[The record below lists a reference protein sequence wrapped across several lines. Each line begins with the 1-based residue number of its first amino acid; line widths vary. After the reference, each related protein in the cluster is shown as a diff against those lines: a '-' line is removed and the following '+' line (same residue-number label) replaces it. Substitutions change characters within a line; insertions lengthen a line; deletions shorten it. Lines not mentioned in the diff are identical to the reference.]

1 MSQMKISPSQLRRQA
16 QWRIRNADRLEQ
28 DGFEQIKKEAASDRK
43 RKIIGGIILLV
54 IILVIKNAAR
64 LWIRKS

>member
-1 MSQMKISPSQLRRQA
+1 MSQMKISPRQLRRQA
-16 QWRIRNADRLEQ
+16 EWRIRNADRLEQ

-54 IILVIKNAAR
+54 IFLVFKNAVKFWLR
-64 LWIRKS
+64 NS